1 MIKVIKSWMEVLV
14 KDRRLSPKERIAIRL
29 GYMGTG
35 FIMLAPYILSA
46 GNIGPVVYIMGGIL
60 SIPQVW
66 LAKQWNLVAVNVN
79 VMIGYTIY
87 LYNV

>member
-46 GNIGPVVYIMGGIL
+46 V
-60 SIPQVW
+60 S
-66 LAKQWNLVAVNVN
+66 
-79 VMIGYTIY
+79 YTH
-87 LYNV
+87 LRAHET

>member
-1 MIKVIKSWMEVLV
+1 MIKVIKNWMEVLV

-46 GNIGPVVYIMGGIL
+46 GNIGPVVYIMGGVL

>member
-46 GNIGPVVYIMGGIL
+46 GNIGPVVYIMGGVL